1 MSSSAGLVPLR
12 WMLLTGRPGTISVAA
27 REEPVNCSKCGIDV
41 PGREGI
47 GGVHANMVGTE
58 STSSS
63 KRDGVF

>member
-1 MSSSAGLVPLR
+1 MSSSGRLVPWR

-27 REEPVNCSKCGIDV
+27 REEPMNCSKCGIDV
-41 PGREGI
+41 SGREGI
-47 GGVHANMVGTE
+47 GGVRVSMVGIE